1 MSTENGERV
10 ALSLVSKE
18 ARDNVNESQRLL
30 DQAEELNYHSAKLA
44 AGAQLYA
51 AEAKLQARKAV
62 LFALLAILAA
72 GGAAL
77 FMVLT

>member
-30 DQAEELNYHSAKLA
+30 DQAEELNYNSAKLA
-44 AGAQLYA
+44 ASAQIYA